1 MVDGRVVNYMRPT
14 TTCRASQVWS
24 TRSTVDELLIDLAW
38 RNFPSPEYG
47 TKFEM
52 EVPLFLEIREFLYRT
67 VEDGWKEAS
76 VPKTARSV

>member
-38 RNFPSPEYG
+38 RNFPRDKVRDGSALISG
-47 TKFEM
+47 DKRI
-52 EVPLFLEIREFLYRT
+52 PLQDSGRR
-67 VEDGWKEAS
+67 VEGS
-76 VPKTARSV
+76 LCT